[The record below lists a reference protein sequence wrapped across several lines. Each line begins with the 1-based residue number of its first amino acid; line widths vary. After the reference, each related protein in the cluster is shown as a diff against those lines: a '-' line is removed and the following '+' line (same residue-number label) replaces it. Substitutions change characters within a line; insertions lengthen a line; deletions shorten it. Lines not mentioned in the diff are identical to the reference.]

1 MARVIGVIGAIV
13 TAVAVAG
20 VANGASPSA
29 WTTSKT
35 ERMLVDSVKVQVPAP
50 ERESLERELRQALLQ
65 YGALAHAAA
74 ELGDSQASLT
84 YDRIAD
90 EYRRALRLLLD
101 GIDIADADCV
111 GSGRALAAKRFRTFD
126 CMVASDVQSIPTTEL
141 GSAVEGD
148 LPSVVRL
155 DPRRVGPFLTW
166 VQVRVTGKSSFT
178 YE

>member
-1 MARVIGVIGAIV
+1 MKKVIGVMCAVV
-13 TAVAVAG
+13 TAAAVVG
-20 VANGASPSA
+20 VANGAAPIA

-50 ERESLERELRQALLQ
+50 ERESLERELRQALLR
-65 YGALAHAAA
+65 YGALAHGAA

-84 YDRIAD
+84 YDRVAD
-90 EYRRALRLLLD
+90 EYRRALRLLLG

-111 GSGRALAAKRFRTFD
+111 GSGRALAAKRFRVFD

-141 GSAVEGD
+141 VSAVDGD

-155 DPRRVGPFLTW
+155 EPRRVGPFMTW
-166 VQVRVTGKSSFT
+166 VQVRVTGKASFT